1 MDLRGRFPRVYAID
15 TEGTDFRDDAVA
27 YDPTSRTVCVH
38 IADLSGVVL
47 PGTVLDDVARLRL
60 RSIYSG
66 AKQTMHMLPPQLLH
80 QCSLS
85 ATRPNECLSA
95 LLQLDAFGRIR
106 HSHVVRSV
114 IPPVSILSFGEVD
127 ATLADRDATSAVH
140 TDLRALATI
149 FERRELVADWAD
161 QRRSAKSTAQ
171 RVVQGALGLYSVAAK
186 RAAQR
191 HNMLRLPHT
200 AFARIATAPM
210 RRYSDLV
217 AQRQLTSALC
227 MQPGMPS
234 AEVAVIDRWIKQRQA
249 DLDKAEAAVSKGE
262 LLKPYQRRSS

>member
-1 MDLRGRFPRVYAID
+1 MGCCQPQGGLWGSPEILHAPKKGRRQAACGRQNGEGAGRG
-15 TEGTDFRDDAVA
+15 G
-27 YDPTSRTVCVH
+27 
-38 IADLSGVVL
+38 
-47 PGTVLDDVARLRL
+47 
-60 RSIYSG
+60 
-66 AKQTMHMLPPQLLH
+66 
-80 QCSLS
+80 
-85 ATRPNECLSA
+85 
-95 LLQLDAFGRIR
+95 
-106 HSHVVRSV
+106 
-114 IPPVSILSFGEVD
+114 
-127 ATLADRDATSAVH
+127 
-140 TDLRALATI
+140 
-149 FERRELVADWAD
+149 ERRELVADWAD

-171 RVVQGALGLYSVAAK
+171 RVVQGALGLYSSAAK